1 MPLIKNGE
9 FADDNWIVVGDED
22 ELPTDAP
29 VIVSAARWQAE
40 RDALVGR
47 NAPLGVKLEAGEA
60 PELIADDLDRFQ
72 LVAVNFPAFKDG
84 RGFSYASLLRD
95 RYGFDGEVRAVG
107 EVLRDQWSLM
117 VRCGFDAFDV
127 ADGTKIEAFKEALGE
142 FSHVYQA
149 TGDGKKTVWQLRHG
163 G

>member
-9 FADDNWIVVGDED
+9 FADNDWVLVGDED
-22 ELPTDAP
+22 ALPTDAP
-29 VIVSAARWQAE
+29 VIVSASRWQAE
-40 RDALVGR
+40 RDTLGGR

-95 RYGFDGEVRAVG
+95 RYGFEGEVRAVG

-117 VRCGFDAFDV
+117 LRCGFDAFDV
-127 ADGTKIEAFKEALGE
+127 AEGTKIEAFNEAIGE
-142 FSHVYQA
+142 LSHVYQA
-149 TGDGKKTVWQLRHG
+149 TSDGQKTIWQLRHG